1 MASELVN
8 NNICG
13 CEPGQCVGTLVTRGG
28 VRGQARDGRGHVAPA
43 EGGHQVAPE
52 PIMGSTLSYMK
63 MFAVC
68 RQLSQLLITGGETI
82 FECLPV

>member
-1 MASELVN
+1 M
-8 NNICG
+8 
-13 CEPGQCVGTLVTRGG
+13 TRGG

-43 EGGHQVAPE
+43 EGGHQGAPG
-52 PIMGSTLSYMK
+52 PIMGSTLSLVQTRQQRSLKPPLYED
-63 MFAVC
+63 VC